1 MSWTHHALSFHMVLH
16 HHMHMPSYFTML
28 FNKPSTNQHY
38 NLHSARHF
46 NTTNQE
52 KQTRQ
57 HHHEQVLNKDNIDNR
72 TQTQKRSIDNSYIQI
87 LIFGGQHD
95 SNSSIMVLAMLGPMN
110 SIAKGVNMLGAF
122 GMARITL
129 SSLGIRHTLSS
140 TSPW

>member
-1 MSWTHHALSFHMVLH
+1 MLS
-16 HHMHMPSYFTML
+16 
-28 FNKPSTNQHY
+28 PSTWSFTTICTCLLISQCSSINLQPFKHY